1 MISHHGAAR
10 VPHNLL
16 YTIASTVPAGI
27 DRLCVYRCSHRSSYF
42 PSLFTPDLYEN
53 SIGRVDTGEGDE
65 NVVCRVSVE
74 GLLEKLLVEVVT
86 DETDR
91 STQNEETVETTRE
104 DNQ

>member
-16 YTIASTVPAGI
+16 YKIASTVPAGI
-27 DRLCVYRCSHRSSYF
+27 HLCVYICSHPGSHF
-42 PSLFTPDLYEN
+42 PFLFWQDLYEN

-65 NVVCRVSVE
+65 DVVCRVSVE

-86 DETDR
+86 NKTDG
-91 STQNEETVETTRE
+91 STQNEKTVETIRQ
-104 DNQ
+104 DC